1 MAGIPLG
8 PPPVTPIA
16 NAVMLAPELPANR
29 PQTHAT
35 PEISSTAPYP
45 GGPPLLLGEYV
56 PAAPRHTITPADV
69 ESRAERVHDM
79 TWHDRTADPIGGARL
94 DPHNP
99 EVPFGATVIDLE
111 GQPITSETGPE
122 VDPYCLTSPSAAVLA
137 AAGAV
142 AKTGGGDADELLGD
156 GSLEDAVEAVE
167 AVRRSSGGGRDRL
180 DE

>member
-1 MAGIPLG
+1 MAGVPLV
-8 PPPVTPIA
+8 PPPINPIA
-16 NAVMLAPELPANR
+16 NAVMIAPELPACR

-35 PEISSTAPYP
+35 PEIASTAPCP

-56 PAAPRHTITPADV
+56 PAAPRPTTTPADV
-69 ESRAERVHDM
+69 ESRAEQVHDM

-122 VDPYCLTSPSAAVLA
+122 VDLYCLTSPSAAVLA
-137 AAGAV
+137 AASA
-142 AKTGGGDADELLGD
+142 AAETGGGGADELLGD

-167 AVRRSSGGGRDRL
+167 AVRRSTSGC
-180 DE
+180 